1 MKPCLTHIA
10 MAVRNLDASIGFYQR
25 YCGFRV
31 VHDRGENARR
41 VVWLAPKESPKSMIL
56 VMMQGEHRMPQHP
69 KDYSHLGF
77 ALGTKAEVDAIAEQ
91 AEVEGVL
98 LWAPRQEPF
107 PVGYY
112 CGLVDPD
119 GQYVEFSFGQPLGP
133 GAPELDEL
141 DMK

>member
-1 MKPCLTHIA
+1 
-10 MAVRNLDASIGFYQR
+10 MAVRNLDDSIGFYER
-25 YCGFRV
+25 YCGFKV

-56 VMMQGEHRMPQHP
+56 VMMQGEHRMPQ
-69 KDYSHLGF
+69 
-77 ALGTKAEVDAIAEQ
+77 Q

-141 DMK
+141 GMK

>member
-1 MKPCLTHIA
+1 MKPSLTHIA
-10 MAVRNLDASIGFYQR
+10 MAVRNLDASIGFYRR
-25 YCGFRV
+25 YCGFTV
-31 VHDRGENARR
+31 VHDRGEHAGR
-41 VVWLAPKESPKSMIL
+41 VVWLAPEEPPKSMIL
-56 VMMQGEHRMPQHP
+56 VMMKGEHRKPQHP
-69 KDYSHLGF
+69 NDYSHLGF
-77 ALGTKAEVDAIAEQ
+77 ALGSKAEVDALAAQ
-91 AEVEGVL
+91 ADVEGVL

-133 GAPELDEL
+133 GAPDLDEV

>member
-1 MKPCLTHIA
+1 MNIVCRSTQKII
-10 MAVRNLDASIGFYQR
+10 VI
-25 YCGFRV
+25 
-31 VHDRGENARR
+31 
-41 VVWLAPKESPKSMIL
+41 W
-56 VMMQGEHRMPQHP
+56 
-69 KDYSHLGF
+69 GF
-77 ALGTKAEVDAIAEQ
+77 ALGSKADVDAIAEQ

-119 GQYVEFSFGQPLGP
+119 GQYVEFSYGQPLGP